1 MTIDELDESQG
12 LTTEMVRE
20 WLTAQNAT
28 FRNGHWT
35 HPNGKYRYKD
45 GKYGGLLR
53 SLTLSQIAADFG
65 KANEQALL
73 REINPRMRKG
83 MPSRAALEAHREN
96 GDWVVFRNVLHA
108 VRFVWTVC
116 DAVQMVSGFEVFRSD
131 NPEDAAMIAE
141 CSFWPCDEHGNKVR
155 WPTDAEGKML

>member
-1 MTIDELDESQG
+1 MTIEELDEWQG
-12 LTTEMVRE
+12 LTPQRVRD
-20 WLTAQNAT
+20 WLLANGWQQSKHNWWDKGADGFLFDPQT
-28 FRNGHWT
+28 FDQVWFWL
-35 HPNGKYRYKD
+35 YA
-45 GKYGGLLR
+45 L
-53 SLTLSQIAADFG
+53 AAIHETNIQG
-65 KANEQALL
+65 ML

-83 MPSRAALEAHREN
+83 MPSRAALEAHGEN

-116 DAVQMVSGFEVFRSD
+116 DAVQMVSGFDVFRSD

-141 CSFWPCDEHGNKVR
+141 CSFWPCDKHGNKVR